1 MRPLLIAGVLALVA
15 VSLYAA
21 VWHRPDPKHALL
33 FSLVERLPA
42 DSTLN
47 GTTKPESLTDCRLAT
62 MEVRE
67 TADLR
72 S

>member
-1 MRPLLIAGVLALVA
+1 MKPLLIAGVLALLA

-21 VWHRPDPKHALL
+21 AWHRPDPKHALM
-33 FSLVERLPA
+33 FSLIERLAA
-42 DSTLN
+42 DSN
-47 GTTKPESLTDCRLAT
+47 NKPAPGPGRLADCPLAT

-67 TADLR
+67 TADFC